1 MSDFK
6 FRLEKVWKH
15 RRGIVDEHSL
25 AVARTDRQVATLSR
39 QIVELD
45 ENITRHARTMV
56 PREGLTIRARDLIEG
71 ATWLDH
77 LYHLHED
84 LDYKLQTE
92 VRNLE
97 RYRSRLTE
105 SWRDLEVLSRL
116 RERQEENWRIG
127 QDQRER
133 KKMDEIGQIRAFRH
147 KATNDSR

>member
-1 MSDFK
+1 MAVFE

-15 RRGIVDEHSL
+15 RRRVVDEHSL
-25 AVARTDRQVATLSR
+25 AVARADRRVASLSR

-45 ENITRHARTMV
+45 ENIARHARTMV
-56 PREGLTIRARDLIEG
+56 PRKGLTLRTRDLIDG

-84 LDYKLQTE
+84 LDSRLQTA
-92 VRNLE
+92 VKDLE
-97 RYRSRLTE
+97 RHRSRLTG

-116 RERQEENWRIG
+116 KERQEENWRVG

-133 KKMDEIGQIRAFRH
+133 REMDEIGQIRAFRH
-147 KATNDSR
+147 GAAKDSR

>member
-1 MSDFK
+1 MSNFK

-15 RRGIVDEHSL
+15 RRKIVDEHSL
-25 AVARTDRQVATLSR
+25 AVAHTDRQVATLSR
-39 QIVELD
+39 QLVELD
-45 ENITRHARTMV
+45 ENITRHTQTMV
-56 PREGLTIRARDLIEG
+56 PREDLTIRARDLIDG

-84 LDYKLQTE
+84 LDNRLQAE

-97 RYRSRLTE
+97 RYRSRLAE

-116 RERQEENWRIG
+116 RERQEESWRIR

-133 KKMDEIGQIRAFRH
+133 KNMDEIGQIRAFRH
-147 KATNDSR
+147 RTTNDSR